1 MECLSDVWVDQFNQ
15 LGLPVALLLLMFY
28 ALYKVIKWL
37 APKLDLW
44 VNTYLAIQ
52 EQKSKTLVEFTEKCL
67 ANQAQ
72 TVTSLTR
79 LSDQMESLQKGN

>member
-1 MECLSDVWVDQFNQ
+1 MECISEVWLQHFNQ
-15 LGLPVALLLLMFY
+15 IGLPVTLLLLMVY
-28 ALYKVIKWL
+28 SLYRVVKWL

-52 EQKSKTLVEFTEKCL
+52 EQKSKTLQEFSEKCT
-67 ANQAQ
+67 ANQVQ
-72 TVTSLTR
+72 MLISLTK

>member
-1 MECLSDVWVDQFNQ
+1 MECISDVWLQHFNQ
-15 LGLPVALLLLMFY
+15 IGLPVTLLLLMFY
-28 ALYKVIKWL
+28 SLYRVVKWL

-52 EQKSKTLVEFTEKCL
+52 EQKSKTLQEFSEKCT
-67 ANQAQ
+67 ANQVQ
-72 TVTSLTR
+72 MLTSLTK

>member
-1 MECLSDVWVDQFNQ
+1 MECISDVWVDQFNQ
-15 LGLPVALLLLMFY
+15 LGLPVALLFLMFY
-28 ALYKVIKWL
+28 SLYRVVKWL

-52 EQKSKTLVEFTEKCL
+52 EQKSKTLQEFSEKCL
-67 ANQAQ
+67 ANQTQ
-72 TVTSLTR
+72 TLTSLTK

>member
-1 MECLSDVWVDQFNQ
+1 MECISDVWVDQFNQ
-15 LGLPVALLLLMFY
+15 LGLPVALLFLMFY
-28 ALYKVIKWL
+28 SLYSAIKWL

-52 EQKSKTLVEFTEKCL
+52 EQKSKTLQEFSEKCL

-72 TVTSLTR
+72 TLTSLTK

>member
-1 MECLSDVWVDQFNQ
+1 MECISDVWVNQFNQ
-15 LGLPVALLLLMFY
+15 LGLPVALLFLMFY
-28 ALYKVIKWL
+28 SLYRTVKWL

-52 EQKSKTLVEFTEKCL
+52 EQKSKTLQEFSEKCL
-67 ANQAQ
+67 ANQTQ
-72 TVTSLTR
+72 TLTSLTK